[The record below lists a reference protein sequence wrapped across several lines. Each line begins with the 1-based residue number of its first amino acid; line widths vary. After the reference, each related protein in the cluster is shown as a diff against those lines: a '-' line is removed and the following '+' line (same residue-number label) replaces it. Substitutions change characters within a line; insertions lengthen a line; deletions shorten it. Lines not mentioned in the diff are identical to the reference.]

1 MLKFNVGDRVRRL
14 NGLPFDCSNSH
25 VGKVVGFAERGKAK
39 ESWVEIEGE
48 IYTTEHGHV
57 KTNYFNPYFLVKI
70 ELATKFI
77 KKYNFIKN

>member
-25 VGKVVGFAERGKAK
+25 VGKVVGLK

-48 IYTTEHGHV
+48 IYTTPHGHV
-57 KTNYFNPYFLVKI
+57 KTNYFNPYFLVKV